1 MGTGSYLHHTCRTKQ
16 TGRPCIG
23 NSSNFSYSG
32 IAGSNDNPLSLLHRC
47 RNTWRDNNVLLCR
60 AVSPYDSEI
69 QRISIIKTAGSVV
82 WPGEARRQS
91 IVFASRNPQRNG
103 IRRIP
108 ILKLRLAV
116 ELLNKEA
123 HHRDVMGFFNLI
135 PGRHS
140 YKILQIS
147 NYRDLRPATTSP
159 CRCSYQAALCTHT
172 GYKWYVSCTL
182 GWHT

>member
-23 NSSNFSYSG
+23 NSLNFNYSG
-32 IAGSNDNPLSLLHRC
+32 IAGSNDNPLSLLHQR
-47 RNTWRDNNVLLCR
+47 RNTWRHNKVLLCR

-82 WPGEARRQS
+82 WPGEARKQS

-116 ELLNKEA
+116 ELLNKK
-123 HHRDVMGFFNLI
+123 
-135 PGRHS
+135 RHLKRCLFLFGTILPDRTMYS
-140 YKILQIS
+140 YMM
-147 NYRDLRPATTSP
+147 
-159 CRCSYQAALCTHT
+159 
-172 GYKWYVSCTL
+172 
-182 GWHT
+182 

>member
-1 MGTGSYLHHTCRTKQ
+1 MGTGFYLHHTCRTKQ

-23 NSSNFSYSG
+23 NSLNFNYSG
-32 IAGSNDNPLSLLHRC
+32 IAGSNDNPLSLLHQR
-47 RNTWRDNNVLLCR
+47 RNTWRHNKVLLCR

-103 IRRIP
+103 IQGVP

-123 HHRDVMGFFNLI
+123 HHRDVVSFFSVLFF
-135 PGRHS
+135 
-140 YKILQIS
+140 
-147 NYRDLRPATTSP
+147 
-159 CRCSYQAALCTHT
+159 QAAKRFIVLNWLRRHMHLPSAFYMCQ
-172 GYKWYVSCTL
+172 
-182 GWHT
+182 